1 MNELLFQ
8 ADCLAAGLLKLGL
21 SPGDRLAI
29 WGPNSSEWYIARFAA
44 ARGGFIALDAI
55 PNSHRLTTLRFAA
68 YPGFEQATPPVPRPA
83 PSAPRQPGFGK
94 CCEIIM
100 KWRNV
105 DEMMKRIASLFKS
118 DLSQV
123 HLDPAYQPP
132 QLLYTLN
139 EVEVKAIIS
148 SEFYKNN
155 SCYEILRTVIPELD
169 SCPESGVKLQGAKF
183 PTLETVILM
192 SDKQYR
198 GAYRL
203 DDIMASADSEHLEKI
218 YEIQSVIQPDDG
230 CAIHFSSG
238 TTGVP
243 KGVLL
248 SHHNIVNVVII
259 LDERIDIDRTKED
272 KSVVATQFCHLSVS
286 LTSIVMGL
294 HNGATC
300 VIPTPVFDA
309 RKTLEAI
316 IQEKCSRISGT
327 PSLYVD
333 MITTSRDLGLKVTT
347 LQVAIYTGAPCSKQL
362 AMEIKETFNIK
373 TLFPAYG
380 LTEVAG
386 SFISQSGD
394 SLEKVT
400 STVGYV
406 FDYVEVCTTI
416 QEILKIGG
424 SFYNTN
430 DLNYIFTGKSSRQKG
445 RMVPMGTP
453 GELWV
458 RGFSVMLGYWKDE
471 ERTRQFITR
480 EGWAKTGR
488 RAQNVRDSNSHCN
501 YWQWFRHTTR
511 DEFVL
516 QEDGYGRI
524 LGRLKD
530 VIIRIGDKIF
540 PAEMEEFF
548 TLHPDILE
556 AQVFGIPDERV
567 GEEICAYLRVK
578 EGTNLTEED
587 VRNYCKNKIPEY
599 KVPRYIRF
607 VKDFERTS
615 VGKVQ
620 KFLLLKKLQAE
631 LNNTA

>member
-1 MNELLFQ
+1 MEQLASFLLP
-8 ADCLAAGLLKLGL
+8 C
-21 SPGDRLAI
+21 
-29 WGPNSSEWYIARFAA
+29 
-44 ARGGFIALDAI
+44 
-55 PNSHRLTTLRFAA
+55 LTT
-68 YPGFEQATPPVPRPA
+68 
-83 PSAPRQPGFGK
+83 
-94 CCEIIM
+94 
-100 KWRNV
+100 
-105 DEMMKRIASLFKS
+105 
-118 DLSQV
+118 
-123 HLDPAYQPP
+123 
-132 QLLYTLN
+132 
-139 EVEVKAIIS
+139 
-148 SEFYKNN
+148 
-155 SCYEILRTVIPELD
+155 
-169 SCPESGVKLQGAKF
+169 
-183 PTLETVILM
+183 
-192 SDKQYR
+192 
-198 GAYRL
+198 
-203 DDIMASADSEHLEKI
+203 
-218 YEIQSVIQPDDG
+218 
-230 CAIHFSSG
+230 
-238 TTGVP
+238 
-243 KGVLL
+243 
-248 SHHNIVNVVII
+248 
-259 LDERIDIDRTKED
+259 
-272 KSVVATQFCHLSVS
+272 
-286 LTSIVMGL
+286 
-294 HNGATC
+294 
-300 VIPTPVFDA
+300 

-406 FDYVEVCTTI
+406 FDYVEV
-416 QEILKIGG
+416 KVVDK
-424 SFYNTN
+424 N
-430 DLNYIFTGKSSRQKG
+430 G

-480 EGWAKTGR
+480 EGWAKTG
-488 RAQNVRDSNSHCN
+488 
-501 YWQWFRHTTR
+501 